1 MNFNHLIS
9 VRSKKYH
16 WLAIIKQLLSVYKR
30 LLMLSQ
36 YKPVGRLIA
45 LDSTK
50 LIKLQRFNCI
60 NFNSSSKF
68 TIRKLNRV
76 LLIKFFN
83 SHITNNRQFYSKRIT
98 WIELPVLENSLQLI
112 IWFAVMKKY

>member
-1 MNFNHLIS
+1 MIFNHLIS
-9 VRSKKYH
+9 VHSKKYH
-16 WLAIIKQLLSVYKR
+16 RLVIIKQRLSVYKR
-30 LLMLSQ
+30 LQMLSLF
-36 YKPVGRLIA
+36 KLVGRLIA

-68 TIRKLNRV
+68 TIRKLNLV
-76 LLIKFFN
+76 LSIKFFN
-83 SHITNNRQFYSKRIT
+83 SHITNSRQFYNKRIT
-98 WIELPVLENSLQLI
+98 WIELLVLENSLQLI